1 MDGTRWALTICRFT
15 LGKLFLLLSKICLL
29 WKIWP
34 ISVIWWKLVWIR
46 AWIDLRFVCPVYST
60 IKNRETISLNCP
72 SPTPNQK
79 ILQFD
84 HRPFLSSYVTFKY
97 SVKAHATSDTKNY
110 LRPCRTNYP
119 HILILFIYIV
129 FRINKY
135 VTGTMTLS
143 QEQL

>member
-46 AWIDLRFVCPVYST
+46 AWIDLRFECPVYST

-79 ILQFD
+79 IFWPSPFSLFICHLQIFCQSTCNLR
-84 HRPFLSSYVTFKY
+84 H
-97 SVKAHATSDTKNY
+97 KNY